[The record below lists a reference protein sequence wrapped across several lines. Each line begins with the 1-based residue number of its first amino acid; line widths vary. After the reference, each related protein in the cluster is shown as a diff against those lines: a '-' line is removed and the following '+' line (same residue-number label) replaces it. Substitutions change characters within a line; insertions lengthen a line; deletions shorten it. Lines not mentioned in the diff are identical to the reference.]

1 MKVLFVTATN
11 SHKAGGLFY
20 SVKNLIRGVI
30 KKNTNAKLLSFCD
43 EFSAN
48 DLKSYQGIP
57 MIFYH
62 IVNIRPLKHLGYSLD
77 INKVI
82 KKEAPDIIHQQ
93 GIWMW
98 HSHATILYKC
108 KHKNTKTIITPR
120 GMLDPWLKRN
130 SRVVKKII
138 GIWYENKNLQSADC
152 IHALCLSELNSIR
165 KWGLKNPV
173 AVIPN
178 GTTIPDWKRPTLNK
192 NKKTM
197 LYLSRLDPKK
207 GIDIMISS
215 LGIIKKNN
223 PGPLDNWTIRIGGW
237 GNPKYVEYL
246 KQLVDKKA
254 LKDIVCF
261 IGSKYGSEK
270 EQLLKD
276 ADVFILPSH
285 SEGLPMAILEAWAY
299 QLPVIMTDYCN
310 LPEGFET
317 QSAFRIDTDETEMS
331 KQLTTFF
338 QMSDDEIEQYG
349 KNGLEL
355 VKKEFDWKVIAQKTI
370 TLYNWLLQKCDKP
383 DFVYLD

>member
-1 MKVLFVTATN
+1 
-11 SHKAGGLFY
+11 
-20 SVKNLIRGVI
+20 
-30 KKNTNAKLLSFCD
+30 
-43 EFSAN
+43 
-48 DLKSYQGIP
+48 

-62 IVNIRPLKHLGYSLD
+62 IVNLWPLNRLGFSLD
-77 INKVI
+77 INKII

-98 HSHATILYKC
+98 HSHAIIHYKR
-108 KHKNTKTIITPR
+108 KYTNAKTIIAPR

-130 SRVVKKII
+130 SRIVKKIV
-138 GIWYENKNLQSADC
+138 GIWYENINLRSADC

-178 GTTIPDWKRPTLNK
+178 GTSIPDWERPTLNK
-192 NKKTM
+192 DKKTM
-197 LYLSRLDPKK
+197 LYLSRLNPKK

-223 PGPLDNWTIRIGGW
+223 PQLLDKWIIKIGGW
-237 GNPKYVEYL
+237 GDSDYVEYL
-246 KQLVDKKA
+246 EHLVNKNN
-254 LKDIVCF
+254 LNNIIYF

-285 SEGLPMAILEAWAY
+285 SEGLPMAVLEAWAY
-299 QLPVIMTDYCN
+299 RLPVIMTDYCN

-317 QSAFRIDTDETEMS
+317 HSAFRIDTDETEMS

-338 QMSDDEIEQYG
+338 QMPDDEIELYG

-355 VKKEFDWKVIAQKTI
+355 VKKDFDWNVIAKKTI
-370 TLYNWLLQKCDKP
+370 TLYNWLLKKCDKP